1 LIDYP
6 SIYHRKGKHMADNR
20 QPAYGPAT
28 TPQQASERREELGD
42 RAREA
47 GRDIAGKIQDTGRDI
62 ASQIQDAGHDIASQ
76 AQSLSAEGQQLAS
89 EYYQQGREQALEWQ
103 KQLEQ
108 HIREKPIQSLCI
120 AGGIGVLLGWL
131 LRR

>member
-1 LIDYP
+1 
-6 SIYHRKGKHMADNR
+6 MADNR

-47 GRDIAGKIQDTGRDI
+47 GRDIAGKIQD
-62 ASQIQDAGHDIASQ
+62 AGHDIASRTQ
-76 AQSLSAEGQQLAS
+76 ALRAEGQQLAS

>member
-1 LIDYP
+1 
-6 SIYHRKGKHMADNR
+6 MADNR
-20 QPAYGPAT
+20 QPAGSAA
-28 TPQQASERREELGD
+28 TPQQALDRREELEDKG
-42 RAREA
+42 REA
-47 GRDIAGKIQDTGRDI
+47 GRDIVGKIQDTGRDI
-62 ASQIQDAGHDIASQ
+62 ASQIQDAGHEIASRAQ
-76 AQSLSAEGQQLAS
+76 AFSAEGQQLAS